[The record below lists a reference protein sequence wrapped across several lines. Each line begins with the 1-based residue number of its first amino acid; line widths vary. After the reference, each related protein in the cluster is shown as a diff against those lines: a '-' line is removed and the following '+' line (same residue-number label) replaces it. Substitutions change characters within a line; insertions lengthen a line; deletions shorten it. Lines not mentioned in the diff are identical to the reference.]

1 MKKIILKSYID
12 ALRYM
17 HREDLQLTTTWSTS
31 DIAHV
36 AGQSIG
42 FGEV

>member
-12 ALRYM
+12 ALQFM
-17 HREDLQLTTTWSTS
+17 FREYLQLTTTWSTS
-31 DIAHV
+31 DIAHA
-36 AGQSIG
+36 AGQSIR

>member
-1 MKKIILKSYID
+1 MKKIILKFYIY
-12 ALRYM
+12 ALQYM
-17 HREDLQLTTTWSTS
+17 YGEDLQLTTTWSTS